1 MKIVQPQ
8 LQFVDAVAAQG
19 RAVVSVQY
27 AVVVVVV
34 VVLVVLLA
42 RGRGSRVGP

>member
-34 VVLVVLLA
+34 GVVLLV